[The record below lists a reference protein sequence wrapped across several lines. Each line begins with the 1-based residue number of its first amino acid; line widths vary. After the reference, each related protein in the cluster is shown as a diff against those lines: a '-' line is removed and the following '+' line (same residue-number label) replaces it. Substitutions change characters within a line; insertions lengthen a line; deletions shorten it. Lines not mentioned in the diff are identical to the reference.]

1 MEVKCEA
8 EHVVMGG
15 DKTVTCT
22 WTGGWSPQLRCGKA
36 GDKSRDILFK
46 PRDNLFKSRNILFKP
61 RDNLFK
67 SSNILFKSR
76 AIVIF
81 KSVVNSFNKC
91 YRVMFGKGINHTT
104 AWLCSILIS
113 CYY

>member
-1 MEVKCEA
+1 MEVQCEA

-36 GDKSRDILFK
+36 GDKPRDILFK
-46 PRDNLFKSRNILFKP
+46 PRDNLFKSR
-61 RDNLFK
+61 
-67 SSNILFKSR
+67 NILFKSR

-91 YRVMFGKGINHTT
+91 YRVMFGKGISHTT